1 MIYLCIYNPETR
13 EVLGQEEY
21 DDEAKASERYN
32 MYVVECMA
40 RGAPWTPYRGDK
52 PFEFPEEVNNA

>member
-13 EVLGQEEY
+13 EILGQEEY
-21 DDEAKASERYN
+21 SDAREASDRYN

-40 RGAPWTPYRGDK
+40 RGSPWTPSRGDK
-52 PFEFPEEVNNA
+52 PYEFPEEVANA